1 MAITTPGTEAV
12 RGSVRR
18 RNSSWSV
25 VLDIGIDPA
34 NGKRQQTRKAF
45 PTRRSAEAWLAATL
59 KDAQH
64 ESFQAPSS
72 QTLGSFLAEW
82 LETIRPTV
90 RPSTWAGYEQKLRSH
105 VVPRIGALPLRAID
119 PVRLNRLYAELLDGG
134 KQNGD
139 GRLAPKT
146 VRHVHTTLQRAL
158 RDAVRWGKLTRN
170 PAEMSDPP
178 RARSSSMQVWRPD
191 QVAVFLRHTQRDR
204 LHACWVLAAT
214 TGMRRGELLGLRWS
228 DVHLD
233 NRRLAVTQAVIAVGY
248 EVLISEP
255 KTSKSRRSI
264 ALDPGTVEVLVGH
277 RERQRQE
284 ELAAGELWQDTG
296 LVFTRQDGS
305 VLHPHTLSYWF
316 DKHSREA
323 GLPPIR
329 LHDLRHSYAS
339 AALSAGVHPKVV
351 SERLGH
357 SNIGITLDT
366 YSHVLEGMQ
375 QEAADHVAGL
385 LLGTSGGIWAKPH
398 DSVALYGEGEVLGPD
413 GGHDGHEPELP

>member
-1 MAITTPGTEAV
+1 M

-34 NGKRQQTRKAF
+34 TGKRQQTRKAF

-59 KDAQH
+59 KDAQQ

-72 QTLGSFLAEW
+72 QTLSSFLAEW
-82 LETIRPTV
+82 LETIRPTI

-119 PVRLNRLYAELLDGG
+119 PSRLNRLYAELLDGG

-158 RDAVRWGKLTRN
+158 RDAVRWGKLPRN

-178 RARSSSMQVWRPD
+178 RGQSSSMQVWRPN
-191 QVAVFLRHTQRDR
+191 QLASFLHQTKADR

-228 DVHLD
+228 DVDLD

-264 ALDPGTVEVLVGH
+264 ALDPATIAVLADH
-277 RERQRQE
+277 KDRQRHEQV
-284 ELAAGELWQDTG
+284 AAGELWQGTG

-375 QEAADHVAGL
+375 QDAADHVAGL
-385 LLGTSGGIWAKPH
+385 ILGTSGEAQA
-398 DSVALYGEGEVLGPD
+398 DSSDLIVLLGDSEGLGRD
-413 GGHDGHEPELP
+413 GGHDGHEPHSHEPELP

>member
-1 MAITTPGTEAV
+1 MPRAEAL

-34 NGKRQQTRKAF
+34 TGKRQQTRKAF
-45 PTRRSAEAWLAATL
+45 PTRKAAEAWLAASL
-59 KDAQH
+59 KDAQQ
-64 ESFQAPSS
+64 EAFQAPSS

-82 LETIRPTV
+82 LETIRPTI
-90 RPSTWAGYEQKLRSH
+90 RPSTWASYEQKLRTH
-105 VVPRIGALPLRAID
+105 VVPRIGALPLRAVD
-119 PVRLNRLYAELLDGG
+119 PTRLNRLYSELIDGG

-158 RDAVRWGKLTRN
+158 RDAVRWGKLPRN
-170 PAEMSDPP
+170 PAEMADPP
-178 RARSSSMQVWRPD
+178 RGRSSAMQVWRPE
-191 QVAVFLRHTQRDR
+191 QVASFLGQTKQNR
-204 LHACWVLAAT
+204 LHACWFLAAT

-228 DVHLD
+228 DVDLN

-248 EVLISEP
+248 EVLVSEP

-264 ALDPGTVEVLVGH
+264 ALDPATVVLLGEHRDRQGH
-277 RERQRQE
+277 ER
-284 ELAAGELWQDTG
+284 LAAGELWQETG

-323 GLPPIR
+323 GLPSIR
-329 LHDLRHSYAS
+329 LHDVRHSYAS

-375 QEAADHVAGL
+375 QDAADQVADLILGGFEPAEAATNPVTML
-385 LLGTSGGIWAKPH
+385 PH
-398 DSVALYGEGEVLGPD
+398 DDHGLERSVGP
-413 GGHDGHEPELP
+413 GGHDGHEPDLP